1 MAVQEPR
8 TEIEPEQEKETGARP
23 GKKKILIVGLAA
35 VLLVLFCVAGALAWK
50 FVLHKPPQAEG
61 TQAEEH
67 AKAPPFLY
75 SLDPFIVNLF
85 DPKSVRY
92 LKLTLQLEL
101 AGITKEE
108 MATQVPKI
116 RDSLIILISSKKL
129 EEVASMEGKL
139 RLREEILF
147 RINRILGEGK
157 TREIYFTDFVV
168 Q

>member
-1 MAVQEPR
+1 MAAQEPR
-8 TEIEPEQEKETGARP
+8 TEVEPIQETAAKP
-23 GKKKILIVGLAA
+23 GRKKILVVGLAA
-35 VLLVLFCVAGALAWK
+35 GILVLLCGALAWK
-50 FVLHKPPQAEG
+50 FVLHKPPQAE
-61 TQAEEH
+61 Q
-67 AKAPPFLY
+67 APPFLY

-92 LKLTLQLEL
+92 LKVTLQLEL

-108 MATQVPKI
+108 VDTQAPKI
-116 RDSLIILISSKKL
+116 RDSLIILISSKKM

-157 TREIYFTDFVV
+157 TREVYFTDFVV

>member
-1 MAVQEPR
+1 MAAQEPR
-8 TEIEPEQEKETGARP
+8 TEVEPIQETAAKP
-23 GKKKILIVGLAA
+23 GRKKILVVGLAA
-35 VLLVLFCVAGALAWK
+35 GILVLLCGALAWK
-50 FVLHKPPQAEG
+50 FVLHKPPQAE
-61 TQAEEH
+61 QAPAEEQ

-92 LKLTLQLEL
+92 LKVTLQLEL

-108 MATQVPKI
+108 VDTQVPKI

>member
-1 MAVQEPR
+1 MAAQESR
-8 TEIEPEQEKETGARP
+8 TEIEHEPEAAKP
-23 GKKKILIVGLAA
+23 GNKKKIMIVSLAA
-35 VLLVLFCVAGALAWK
+35 GVLVLLGGALAWK
-50 FVLHKPPQAEG
+50 FALHKPPQAGEAP
-61 TQAEEH
+61 AEQH
-67 AKAPPFLY
+67 AEAPPFLY

-92 LKLTLQLEL
+92 LKVTLQLEL
-101 AGITKEE
+101 AGILKEE
-108 MATQVPKI
+108 VDAQVPKI

>member
-1 MAVQEPR
+1 MAAQESR
-8 TEIEPEQEKETGARP
+8 TEVEHEPEAAKPA
-23 GKKKILIVGLAA
+23 KKKVLLVGVAA
-35 VLLVLFCVAGALAWK
+35 GLLVLFCGAGALAWK
-50 FVLHKPPQAEG
+50 FVLHKPPQAE
-61 TQAEEH
+61 QAPAQEH
-67 AKAPPFLY
+67 VKAPPFLY

-85 DPKSVRY
+85 EPKSVRY

-101 AGITKEE
+101 AGIEKQEVD
-108 MATQVPKI
+108 AQVPKI

-157 TREIYFTDFVV
+157 TREVYFTDFVV

>member
-1 MAVQEPR
+1 MAAQEPR
-8 TEIEPEQEKETGARP
+8 TEVEPEQETAAKP
-23 GKKKILIVGLAA
+23 GKKKILVVGLAA
-35 VLLVLFCVAGALAWK
+35 GILVLLCGALAWK
-50 FVLHKPPQAEG
+50 FVLHKPPQAEEAP
-61 TQAEEH
+61 AEEH

-92 LKLTLQLEL
+92 LKVTLQLEL
-101 AGITKEE
+101 AGIAKEE
-108 MATQVPKI
+108 VDVQVPKI

>member
-1 MAVQEPR
+1 MAAQEPR
-8 TEIEPEQEKETGARP
+8 TEIEPEQETTAKP
-23 GKKKILIVGLAA
+23 GKKKILLVGLAA
-35 VLLVLFCVAGALAWK
+35 GVLVLLCGALAWK
-50 FVLHKPPQAEG
+50 FVLHKPPQAEE
-61 TQAEEH
+61 AMAKEH

-92 LKLTLQLEL
+92 LKVTLQLEL
-101 AGITKEE
+101 ADIKKEE
-108 MATQVPKI
+108 VDTQVPKI

>member
-1 MAVQEPR
+1 
-8 TEIEPEQEKETGARP
+8 
-23 GKKKILIVGLAA
+23 
-35 VLLVLFCVAGALAWK
+35 
-50 FVLHKPPQAEG
+50 
-61 TQAEEH
+61 
-67 AKAPPFLY
+67 
-75 SLDPFIVNLF
+75 VNLF

-92 LKLTLQLEL
+92 LKVTLQLEL

-108 MATQVPKI
+108 VDTQVPKI

>member
-1 MAVQEPR
+1 MAAQEPR
-8 TEIEPEQEKETGARP
+8 TEIESEQETAKAGN
-23 GKKKILIVGLAA
+23 KKKILAVGLAA
-35 VLLVLFCVAGALAWK
+35 GVLVLVCGALAWK
-50 FVLHKPPQAEG
+50 FALHKPPQGEE
-61 TQAEEH
+61 QAPVEEH

-92 LKLTLQLEL
+92 LKVTLQLEL
-101 AGITKEE
+101 AGLTKEE
-108 MATQVPKI
+108 VDAQVPKI